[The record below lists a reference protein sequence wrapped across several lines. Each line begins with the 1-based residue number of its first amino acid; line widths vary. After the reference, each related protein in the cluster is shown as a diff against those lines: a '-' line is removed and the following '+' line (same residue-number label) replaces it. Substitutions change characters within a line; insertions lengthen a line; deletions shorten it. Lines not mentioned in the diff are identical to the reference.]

1 MSYTRN
7 DYLELYSLPVSGGGF
22 PAQLQQ
28 LIYIY
33 NERQKATDTNEN
45 IGNYLEYTPDICIGS
60 SGGNVSSYI
69 ALSGNWSEGGIKRVV
84 KTLNSKMFSQTW
96 WPGPLGFLPTWV
108 LGIFEGAIFKPG
120 YGPSRLLKA
129 FSDDQ
134 SIQDV
139 EVWSGTFNKTQKRTQ
154 LFCNKRKEDCY
165 ITEYYNTF
173 TFKTMPLTYM
183 DGDID
188 YISRVAVASASVPV
202 LFKPVTIHTQYTPE
216 GTEDEFIDGG
226 VTYQS
231 PLTPLQDKIYS
242 ILRPGDALLD
252 FDMTSSPFPVPA
264 PTPISATLPTK
275 SLLHLTYFSPYNM
288 DNTTEKTSSTLGTDT
303 FLSYMTDASA
313 VKDRYT
319 GINLLQRLKT
329 SSQTIIMKDSRR
341 DPEELWEL
349 LRDHKDT
356 HYFCFIYV
364 LENNWIDMT
373 NFTSQ
378 DVLNAM
384 AEAEGNIEFLFFY
397 VT

>member
-7 DYLELYSLPVSGGGF
+7 DYLELYALPVSGGGF

-28 LIYIY
+28 LIFIY
-33 NERQKATDTNEN
+33 NERQKATNTNEN
-45 IGNYLEYTPDICIGS
+45 VGNYLEYIPDICIGS

-69 ALSGNWSEGGIKRVV
+69 AVSGNWSDGGIKRVV
-84 KTLNSKMFSQTW
+84 KTMNSKIFSQTW
-96 WPGPLGFLPTWV
+96 WPGPMSFLPTWI

-120 YGPSRLLKA
+120 FGPSRLLKA

-139 EVWSGTFNKTQKRTQ
+139 EIWSGTFNKTQKRTQ
-154 LFCNKRKEDCY
+154 LFCNKKKEDCY
-165 ITEYYNTF
+165 ITEVYNTF

-183 DGDID
+183 NGSID
-188 YISRVAVASASVPV
+188 YIGRVAVASASVPI
-202 LFKPVTIHTQYTPE
+202 LFKPVTIPNAE
-216 GTEDEFIDGG
+216 GSEEEYIDGG

-231 PLTPLQDKIYS
+231 PLTPLQDKIYN

-252 FDMTSSPFPVPA
+252 FDFTSSAFPVP
-264 PTPISATLPTK
+264 PPRPISSSLPVKTF
-275 SLLHLTYFSPYNM
+275 LHLTYFSPYNM
-288 DNTTEKTSSTLGTDT
+288 DNTTEKTSSTLGNDT

-329 SSQTIIMKDSRR
+329 PSQTIIMKDSRR
-341 DPEELWEL
+341 DPDELWEL

-373 NFTSQ
+373 NFTPA
-378 DVLNAM
+378 DILNAM
-384 AEAEGNIEFLFFY
+384 AEAESNIEFYFWY
-397 VT
+397 VQ